1 MPITPFKNIV
11 LIGASGRFGRLFRN
25 LIFPTEANLACFD
38 LDGGPDCLQAD
49 AERPDARMKAA
60 ISSAELVLLCLP
72 DQISNRALPGLLR
85 FAGRDTLFVES
96 RSVMSGR
103 SKYLEHDHGASVICI
118 NPLFAPD
125 LGPSGRPVAVVGS
138 VGSPNGQRFAEL
150 LKSWGARVVEMEDGE
165 HDRLAAVRQALVH
178 AAVISFAVARS
189 RMPSTPANGAEPP
202 PSVLLRM
209 LAARILTSA
218 PETYQAIQADNPF
231 ADEARTNLMNALS
244 ELRLALEE
252 GDPEKFRCLWA
263 EGLSGL
269 GGEAEFLANQCASVF
284 KQIDTNSQ

>member
-1 MPITPFKNIV
+1 MTPFKNIV
-11 LIGASGRFGRLFRN
+11 LIGANGRFGRLFRR
-25 LIFPTEANLACFD
+25 LIFSTEAKLACFD
-38 LDGGPDCLQAD
+38 LAGGPDCLQAD

-85 FAGRDTLFVES
+85 FVDSDTLFVES

-103 SKYLEHDHGASVICI
+103 SKYHEHDHGANVICI

-125 LGPSGRPVAVVGS
+125 LSPSGRPVAVVGS
-138 VGSPNGQRFAEL
+138 VGSPNGQRFTEL
-150 LKSWGARVVEMEDGE
+150 LKSWGARVVEMEDSE
-165 HDRLAAVRQALVH
+165 HDRLAAARQALVH
-178 AAVISFAVARS
+178 AAVISFAVAAS
-189 RMPSTPANGAEPP
+189 RMPSTPTIGVEPP
-202 PSVLLRM
+202 PSLLLRM

-218 PETYQAIQADNPF
+218 PETYWAIQADNPF

-252 GDPEKFRCLWA
+252 RDPEKFRRLWA
-263 EGLSGL
+263 EGQSGL
-269 GGEAEFLANQCASVF
+269 DGDAEFLAAQCARVF
-284 KQIDTNSQ
+284 EQIGTISR